1 MSLLGSIG
9 WLGDRRDERGAVI
22 SESQDFADNLKG
34 CLRLRSRIAGC
45 GWRCAAAIV
54 SASLL
59 ASCGMAP
66 KSNQVASKEY
76 FSETEYGVSASPR
89 VVAMADEVPQGGG
102 RYQVGKPYKVKGK
115 TYKPKDDPNYSKVG
129 LASWYGRAFHGRE
142 TANGEIYDMGQLTAA
157 HPTLPLPSYVRV
169 TNLANNRSVVVR
181 VNDRGPFKKGR
192 IIDVSASTADMLDF
206 KRAGTAKVKVEYV
219 GRARLDGRDRQMLL
233 ASYKGPDDL
242 GGDTLFAAQ
251 PTSKPSTVRVAS
263 LGPLR
268 RGGQGQ
274 ADRSM
279 DLFGAQRVDSPP
291 VAAPAYVPAAS
302 TDDSLGGFILRNGF
316 VNSYAPTDRF
326 SRAHVAATA
335 LAQRGTAVAV
345 IQIGTYSEEA
355 NASRVAEVFN
365 SYGKVVT
372 DRSTASDRSLFVVRV
387 MVDDVGR
394 APDAVLSI
402 AHAIGIPD
410 AFVVSR

>member
-1 MSLLGSIG
+1 
-9 WLGDRRDERGAVI
+9 
-22 SESQDFADNLKG
+22 
-34 CLRLRSRIAGC
+34 
-45 GWRCAAAIV
+45 
-54 SASLL
+54 
-59 ASCGMAP
+59 MAP
-66 KSNQVASKEY
+66 KSSQIASKEY
-76 FSETEYGVSASPR
+76 FSEKEYGVSASPR
-89 VVAMADEVPQGGG
+89 VVALADEVPQGGG

-115 TYKPKDDPNYSKVG
+115 TYRPKDDPNYAKVG

-142 TANGEIYDMGQLTAA
+142 TANGEIYDMGELTAA

-274 ADRSM
+274 TDRSM

-291 VAAPAYVPAAS
+291 VASPAYVPAAAS
-302 TDDSLGGFILRNGF
+302 TDDSLGRFILRNGF

-335 LAQRGTAVAV
+335 LAQRGTSVAV
-345 IQIGTYSEEA
+345 IQIGTYSEKA
-355 NASRVAEVFN
+355 NADRVAEIFN
-365 SYGKVVT
+365 GYGKVVT

-387 MVDDVGR
+387 MVDGASR
-394 APDAVLSI
+394 APDAVLST